1 MTQQDGFPC
10 RPEDRQRDRQAGQTD
25 RQTGRSET
33 QVRQTD
39 STNHSVKTELLPG
52 TSGNLRSFR
61 SSMLVAKMKR
71 EEPVTMAMPVPYGEW
86 NTLASNT

>member
-10 RPEDRQRDRQAGQTD
+10 RPEDRQRDRQAGQRHRSD
-25 RQTGRSET
+25 RQT
-33 QVRQTD
+33 VQT
-39 STNHSVKTELLPG
+39 SVKTELLPG

-61 SSMLVAKMKR
+61 SSMLVAKVKR